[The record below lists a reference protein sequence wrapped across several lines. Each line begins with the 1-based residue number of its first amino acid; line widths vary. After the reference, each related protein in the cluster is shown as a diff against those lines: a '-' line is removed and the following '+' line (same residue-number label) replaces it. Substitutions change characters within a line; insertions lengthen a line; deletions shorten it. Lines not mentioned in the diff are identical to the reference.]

1 MAIGSAIERGSQV
14 FVYDER
20 GQMLFSKPKGAG
32 QYDGLLGFSG
42 SAVTIRAGSVSYVY
56 GERGQVLYTKPV

>member
-1 MAIGSAIERGSQV
+1 MAIGSAVERGSQV

-32 QYDGLLGFSG
+32 PNDGLLGFTG
-42 SAVTIRAGSVSYVY
+42 SSVTIRAGSVTYVY
-56 GERGQVLYTKPV
+56 GERGQMLYTKPV

>member
-20 GQMLFSKPKGAG
+20 GQMLYSKPKGG
-32 QYDGLLGFSG
+32 GPYDGLAGFTG
-42 SAVTIRAGSVSYVY
+42 SAVTIQAGSVSYVY
-56 GERGQVLYTKPV
+56 GEHGQVLYTKPV

>member
-20 GQMLFSKPKGAG
+20 GQMLFAKPKGG
-32 QYDGLLGFSG
+32 GSNDGLLGFSG

-56 GERGQVLYTKPV
+56 GEHGQVLYTKPV